1 MSKLY
6 VVKYGGSVLDSG
18 IGIRRAA
25 ESAKEEYSKGTSLV
39 LVVSA
44 MKGMTDK
51 LMEAANEISPNTP
64 LEVIDHIIGLGEEQS
79 VRLVASALKGMGV
92 EAVEI
97 TPDSPS
103 WPIVTDEVYGDANPI
118 VDECV
123 NSTDLGLSPL
133 IERGKV
139 PVVCGFIGR
148 SHDGNITSLG
158 RGGSDTT
165 GVILANCL
173 RADELVLV
181 KDVAG
186 IYSADPKKV
195 KSAKMIKHLSA
206 WEANLIAST
215 GAKIL
220 HDKVFKYK
228 PEGLKIRIISKHS
241 PLDGDGTMIDGTL
254 PELSIK
260 VYDNKVC
267 MINIVGDLVSCP
279 EGITQFSEAMKSQS
293 GKILSFSGS
302 EETSQFVVD
311 GDPLLVL
318 NGAHR
323 LVDTG
328 CAKAITSSES
338 LAYIT
343 VKQRGLEAAEAIG
356 NVKTEL
362 TTKGIKVPWIQ
373 VGDSYFNLLISWD
386 RLEESL
392 KIIEN
397 EIKSE

>member
-1 MSKLY
+1 LSKLY
-6 VVKYGGSVLDSG
+6 VVKYGGSVLDNG

-25 ESAKEEYSKGTSLV
+25 ESAKEEYKKGTNLV

-79 VRLVASALKGMGV
+79 VRLVASALKEMGV
-92 EAVEI
+92 DAIEI

-118 VDECV
+118 VDECL
-123 NSTDLGLSPL
+123 NNLDLGLSPL

-148 SHDGNITSLG
+148 SRNGNITTLG

-186 IYSADPKKV
+186 VYSADPKKV

-228 PEGLKIRIISKHS
+228 PEALKIRIISKHS

-260 VYDNKVC
+260 VYENKVC
-267 MINIVGDLVSCP
+267 LINLVGDLVSSP
-279 EGITQFSEAMKSQS
+279 EGLALLSEAVKSQN

-311 GDPLLVL
+311 GDPLQVL
-318 NGAHR
+318 NRAHS

-328 CAKAITSSES
+328 HAKAITSAEN

-343 VKQRGLEAAEAIG
+343 VKQRGLEAAEVAG
-356 NVKTEL
+356 NVKAAL
-362 TTKGIKVPWIQ
+362 TSRSIKVPWIQ
-373 VGDSYFNLLISWD
+373 VGSSYFYLLMSWD

-392 KIIEN
+392 EIIEK
-397 EIKSE
+397 EIRRE